1 MQPYSNACEN
11 NKVPILNVLQSV
23 FNEVSTVLEIGT
35 GTAQHAVYF
44 APAMPHLTW
53 QTSDVI
59 DNHLGIMSWLDA
71 LPANNLLP
79 PLELDLRDDW
89 QIGQYDAVF
98 TSNTLHIID
107 QTLVVAFFKK
117 ISQCLNSGGKLCIYG
132 PFNYDG
138 EFTSESNAE
147 FDNWLKVKN
156 PNSGIRDFEW
166 ICELAKQAKLAL
178 IHDHTMPAN
187 NRLLEFV
194 KR

>member
-11 NKVPILNVLQSV
+11 NKVPILTILQSV
-23 FNEVSTVLEIGT
+23 LSDVSSVLEIGT

-44 APAMPHLTW
+44 APLMPHLTW

-59 DNHLGIMSWLDA
+59 DNHPGIMSWLDA
-71 LPANNLLP
+71 LPASNLLP

-89 QIGQYDAVF
+89 QIRQYDAVF
-98 TSNTLHIID
+98 TSNTLHIVD
-107 QTLVVAFFKK
+107 QTLVIAFFKK
-117 ISQCLNSGGKLCIYG
+117 ISQCLNVGGKLCIYG
-132 PFNYDG
+132 PFNYG
-138 EFTSESNAE
+138 GQFTSESNAE

-156 PNSGIRDFEW
+156 ITSGIRDFEW
-166 ICELAKQAKLAL
+166 ICELAKQAKLEL

>member
-23 FNEVSTVLEIGT
+23 FNDVSTVLEIGT

-44 APAMPHLTW
+44 APSMPHLTW

-59 DNHLGIMSWLDA
+59 DNHPGIMSWLDA
-71 LPANNLLP
+71 LPASNLLP

-89 QIGQYDAVF
+89 QIAQYDAVF

-107 QTLVVAFFKK
+107 QTLVVAFFSK
-117 ISQCLNSGGKLCIYG
+117 ISQCLNVGGKLCIYG
-132 PFNYDG
+132 PFNYG
-138 EFTSESNAE
+138 GQFTSESNAE
-147 FDNWLKVKN
+147 FDNWLKVKS
-156 PNSGIRDFEW
+156 PNSGVRDFEW

-178 IHDHTMPAN
+178 TQDHTMPAN